1 MQILRYKFIKFARLE
16 SVYTNKI
23 LYEITQYI
31 LISNQQFIII
41 AAGASEDASI
51 TNRNMV
57 QD

>member
-1 MQILRYKFIKFARLE
+1 MQILRHKFIKFARLE